1 MSALECKLEEAKA
14 ALASETT
21 NLKLRLNESE
31 KLLSVQQQQQ
41 QQQQVQVQQQQQECA
56 RQGRERVFIEHKI
69 AMLDQQQ
76 SAAAAAEAAAAA
88 RGDAERAATA
98 ALERVSAVSAVL
110 KKMAN
115 LDEGL
120 EGDCTCLQ
128 CMQSLADP
136 VLLQVMA
143 ALHQA
148 PPRDF

>member
-41 QQQQVQVQQQQQECA
+41 QQQVQVQQQQQECA

-69 AMLDQQQ
+69 ATLDQQQ

-98 ALERVSAVSAVL
+98 ALERVAAVSAVF

-128 CMQSLADP
+128 CMQNLADP
-136 VLLQVMA
+136 MLLQVMA
-143 ALHQA
+143 AQHQGS
-148 PPRDF
+148 PRDF

>member
-1 MSALECKLEEAKA
+1 LEEAKA

-21 NLKLRLNESE
+21 NLKLRLSESE
-31 KLLSVQQQQQ
+31 ELLSVQHQQQQ

-88 RGDAERAATA
+88 ARGDTERAATA
-98 ALERVSAVSAVL
+98 ALERVAAVSAVF

-115 LDEGL
+115 IDEGL

-128 CMQSLADP
+128 YMQSLADP

-143 ALHQA
+143 ALQ
-148 PPRDF
+148 RGT

>member
-1 MSALECKLEEAKA
+1 
-14 ALASETT
+14 
-21 NLKLRLNESE
+21 
-31 KLLSVQQQQQ
+31 
-41 QQQQVQVQQQQQECA
+41 
-56 RQGRERVFIEHKI
+56 
-69 AMLDQQQ
+69 MLDQQQ
-76 SAAAAAEAAAAA
+76 SAAADAEAAAAAA
-88 RGDAERAATA
+88 RGDAERAVTA
-98 ALERVSAVSAVL
+98 ALERVAAISAVF

-143 ALHQA
+143 AQHQA